1 MTRDGTD
8 RTLATLVLVLTC
20 NHSVLAGGR
29 VAVSLDALHQGA
41 SAAVVGVLIATFG
54 LLPMV
59 CALHVGRLVD
69 RVGVRRPM
77 IVGSLCVAVGGIL
90 PFMLPGL
97 GWLFVAAPL
106 MGFGFMLFQ
115 VALQRTTG
123 DLGAAE
129 QRTANFG
136 MLSLGS
142 SAANFAG
149 PLVAG
154 LSIDYLGHRAA
165 FGVLAALTVVPLVV
179 LASGRLRLP
188 QFTRPAERSETRG
201 LLDLLRYPKL
211 RRLFIVNAF
220 VSVGWDVH
228 TVFVPIY
235 GTWIGLSGSEIGIVV
250 SSFALA
256 TFVVR
261 FAIRWIVRHA
271 NEQSILAT
279 ALLGAAVVYLM
290 LPLTHSVLL
299 LAILSFVLGLGL
311 GTGQP
316 IVMSLLH
323 THAPA
328 GRLGEAAGV
337 RISLIQSMA
346 VAVPLVFGAVGS
358 SLGLLAVFWGAGL
371 CVGAGGIAVRRH
383 RS

>member
-1 MTRDGTD
+1 
-8 RTLATLVLVLTC
+8 
-20 NHSVLAGGR
+20 
-29 VAVSLDALHQGA
+29 
-41 SAAVVGVLIATFG
+41 
-54 LLPMV
+54 
-59 CALHVGRLVD
+59 
-69 RVGVRRPM
+69 
-77 IVGSLCVAVGGIL
+77 
-90 PFMLPGL
+90 
-97 GWLFVAAPL
+97 
-106 MGFGFMLFQ
+106 
-115 VALQRTTG
+115 
-123 DLGAAE
+123 
-129 QRTANFG
+129 

-165 FGVLAALTVVPLVV
+165 FGVLAALTIVPLVV

-188 QFTRPAERSETRG
+188 EFKRPPDRGEPRG
-201 LLDLLRYPKL
+201 LLDLLAYPKL

-235 GTWIGLSGSEIGIVV
+235 GTRIGLSGSEIGIVV
-250 SSFALA
+250 SSFAAA
-256 TFVVR
+256 TFAVR
-261 FAIRWIVRHA
+261 FAIRWVVRHA
-271 NEQSILAT
+271 SEQTILAT
-279 ALLGAAVVYLM
+279 ALLVAAVVYL
-290 LPLTHSVLL
+290 LLSLTQSVLL
-299 LAILSFVLGLGL
+299 LAMLSFVLGLGL

-323 THAPA
+323 HACPG

-371 CVGAGGIAVRRH
+371 CVGAAGSRCGGTGMTGLARAPGARVYRNRWTDQSRQSWTSSGDCVEMRTGHSASKRDFLDCSIGHDNTAP
-383 RS
+383 